1 MPRWSRRSCSARCP
15 LTLCVS
21 RSRPGFCLQP
31 MRTMGPLGSSLLLV
45 AWMMLGP
52 TFSRSQEL
60 SFEPRADAFVRNAD
74 NYLCDEYWT
83 SWPAVQE
90 RAIADGTV
98 MVWHMGTSVGN
109 LMRTLMYILPV

>member
-1 MPRWSRRSCSARCP
+1 
-15 LTLCVS
+15 
-21 RSRPGFCLQP
+21 

-52 TFSRSQEL
+52 TFSRAQEL